1 MLRRISDGKTEITI
15 SARRFMFPQMEIAA
29 GILYQIVDKL

>member
-15 SARRFMFPQMEIAA
+15 STRRFIFPQVEIAA